1 MSDSE
6 TDRERGEKRGL
17 ASTAKVADQ
26 EEDADADANDDDAE
40 D

>member
-1 MSDSE
+1 MPDKE

-17 ASTAKVADQ
+17 VSTDDVDAG
-26 EEDADADANDDDAE
+26 DADAANDDAE